1 MNLVEGEGL
10 EPSSAAYLAPT
21 GYKSAA
27 LPLSYPSDFGWLGLT
42 YSEYDFCGHNGVPE
56 IFQPESN

>member
-1 MNLVEGEGL
+1 
-10 EPSSAAYLAPT
+10 
-21 GYKSAA
+21 
-27 LPLSYPSDFGWLGLT
+27 LGLT